1 MLLLLLLLLLLH
13 FVDFYGVLS
22 RSLTRMASPVR
33 WNKQNN
39 QSNTPSNR
47 SYSTRS
53 LQTEGKLA
61 SDEDRIIFFL
71 RTPLHLQRN
80 ALSSNPSFNALSS
93 NPSFNAHSVDKHP
106 IEVVLYELLQQC
118 HTRRIAFCRPSI
130 HLSKYFYF
138 TTITVIRLL

>member
-39 QSNTPSNR
+39 QSNTPSNC
-47 SYSTRS
+47 SSSSRS
-53 LQTEGKLA
+53 LQTESKLA
-61 SDEDRIIFFL
+61 SDDDRIIFFL
-71 RTPLHLQRN
+71 RTPLHLQR
-80 ALSSNPSFNALSS
+80 NALSS